1 MYATTGIIQGN
12 TVLIDDSLI
21 KHYNG
26 KKVIV
31 TVLEDDKHYDTI
43 TDEKLFAI
51 SDSLID
57 KNIEAYKELAK
68 WFFFEFE
75 QVTRIHSS
83 LIAKTGG
90 LDGIRDK
97 NLLDSALKVPFQT
110 FDGKDLYPDIL
121 DKATQ
126 LCFSLINNHPF
137 SDGNKR
143 IGIHLTLLFLK
154 INNVQLNY
162 VQQELIDLG
171 FGIASSK
178 LQKNDIRKWFEN
190 HVVGQY

>member
-1 MYATTGIIQGN
+1 MI
-12 TVLIDDSLI
+12 
-21 KHYNG
+21 
-26 KKVIV
+26 
-31 TVLEDDKHYDTI
+31 
-43 TDEKLFAI
+43 
-51 SDSLID
+51 
-57 KNIEAYKELAK
+57 
-68 WFFFEFE
+68 FFEFE

-90 LDGIRDK
+90 LEGIRDK

-178 LQKNDIRKWFEN
+178 LQKNDIRKWVEN

>member
-1 MYATTGIIQGN
+1 MI
-12 TVLIDDSLI
+12 
-21 KHYNG
+21 
-26 KKVIV
+26 
-31 TVLEDDKHYDTI
+31 
-43 TDEKLFAI
+43 
-51 SDSLID
+51 
-57 KNIEAYKELAK
+57 
-68 WFFFEFE
+68 FFEFE

-90 LDGIRDK
+90 SDGIRDK

-190 HVVGQY
+190 HVVGQH

>member
-1 MYATTGIIQGN
+1 MI
-12 TVLIDDSLI
+12 
-21 KHYNG
+21 
-26 KKVIV
+26 
-31 TVLEDDKHYDTI
+31 
-43 TDEKLFAI
+43 
-51 SDSLID
+51 
-57 KNIEAYKELAK
+57 
-68 WFFFEFE
+68 FFEFE

-97 NLLDSALKVPFQT
+97 NLLDSAQKVPFQT

-190 HVVGQY
+190 HVVGQYQCRIFLPQHQID

>member
-1 MYATTGIIQGN
+1 MI
-12 TVLIDDSLI
+12 
-21 KHYNG
+21 
-26 KKVIV
+26 
-31 TVLEDDKHYDTI
+31 
-43 TDEKLFAI
+43 
-51 SDSLID
+51 
-57 KNIEAYKELAK
+57 
-68 WFFFEFE
+68 FFEFE

-178 LQKNDIRKWFEN
+178 LQKNDIREWFEN

>member
-1 MYATTGIIQGN
+1 MI
-12 TVLIDDSLI
+12 
-21 KHYNG
+21 
-26 KKVIV
+26 
-31 TVLEDDKHYDTI
+31 
-43 TDEKLFAI
+43 
-51 SDSLID
+51 
-57 KNIEAYKELAK
+57 
-68 WFFFEFE
+68 FFEFE

-137 SDGNKR
+137 LMETS
-143 IGIHLTLLFLK
+143 
-154 INNVQLNY
+154 
-162 VQQELIDLG
+162 E
-171 FGIASSK
+171 
-178 LQKNDIRKWFEN
+178 
-190 HVVGQY
+190 

>member
-1 MYATTGIIQGN
+1 MI
-12 TVLIDDSLI
+12 
-21 KHYNG
+21 
-26 KKVIV
+26 
-31 TVLEDDKHYDTI
+31 
-43 TDEKLFAI
+43 
-51 SDSLID
+51 
-57 KNIEAYKELAK
+57 
-68 WFFFEFE
+68 FFEFE

-90 LDGIRDK
+90 LEGIRDK

>member
-1 MYATTGIIQGN
+1 MI
-12 TVLIDDSLI
+12 
-21 KHYNG
+21 
-26 KKVIV
+26 
-31 TVLEDDKHYDTI
+31 
-43 TDEKLFAI
+43 
-51 SDSLID
+51 
-57 KNIEAYKELAK
+57 
-68 WFFFEFE
+68 FFEFE

-110 FDGKDLYPDIL
+110 FEGKDLYPDIL

>member
-1 MYATTGIIQGN
+1 MI
-12 TVLIDDSLI
+12 
-21 KHYNG
+21 
-26 KKVIV
+26 
-31 TVLEDDKHYDTI
+31 
-43 TDEKLFAI
+43 
-51 SDSLID
+51 
-57 KNIEAYKELAK
+57 
-68 WFFFEFE
+68 FFEFE

-143 IGIHLTLLFLK
+143 IGIHLALLFLK

-171 FGIASSK
+171 VGIASSK

>member
-1 MYATTGIIQGN
+1 MI
-12 TVLIDDSLI
+12 
-21 KHYNG
+21 
-26 KKVIV
+26 
-31 TVLEDDKHYDTI
+31 
-43 TDEKLFAI
+43 
-51 SDSLID
+51 
-57 KNIEAYKELAK
+57 
-68 WFFFEFE
+68 FFEFE

-90 LDGIRDK
+90 LDVIRDK

-143 IGIHLTLLFLK
+143 IGIHLTLLFLE

>member
-1 MYATTGIIQGN
+1 MI
-12 TVLIDDSLI
+12 
-21 KHYNG
+21 
-26 KKVIV
+26 
-31 TVLEDDKHYDTI
+31 
-43 TDEKLFAI
+43 
-51 SDSLID
+51 
-57 KNIEAYKELAK
+57 
-68 WFFFEFE
+68 FFEFE

-154 INNVQLNY
+154 FNNVQLNY

>member
-1 MYATTGIIQGN
+1 MI
-12 TVLIDDSLI
+12 
-21 KHYNG
+21 
-26 KKVIV
+26 
-31 TVLEDDKHYDTI
+31 
-43 TDEKLFAI
+43 
-51 SDSLID
+51 
-57 KNIEAYKELAK
+57 
-68 WFFFEFE
+68 FFEFE

-110 FDGKDLYPDIL
+110 FDGKYLYPDIL

>member
-1 MYATTGIIQGN
+1 MI
-12 TVLIDDSLI
+12 
-21 KHYNG
+21 
-26 KKVIV
+26 
-31 TVLEDDKHYDTI
+31 
-43 TDEKLFAI
+43 
-51 SDSLID
+51 
-57 KNIEAYKELAK
+57 
-68 WFFFEFE
+68 FFEFE
-75 QVTRIHSS
+75 QVPRIHSS

>member
-1 MYATTGIIQGN
+1 MI
-12 TVLIDDSLI
+12 
-21 KHYNG
+21 
-26 KKVIV
+26 
-31 TVLEDDKHYDTI
+31 
-43 TDEKLFAI
+43 
-51 SDSLID
+51 
-57 KNIEAYKELAK
+57 
-68 WFFFEFE
+68 FFEFE

-190 HVVGQY
+190 HVVG

>member
-1 MYATTGIIQGN
+1 MI
-12 TVLIDDSLI
+12 
-21 KHYNG
+21 
-26 KKVIV
+26 
-31 TVLEDDKHYDTI
+31 
-43 TDEKLFAI
+43 
-51 SDSLID
+51 
-57 KNIEAYKELAK
+57 
-68 WFFFEFE
+68 FFEFE

-154 INNVQLNY
+154 INNVQLNF

>member
-1 MYATTGIIQGN
+1 MI
-12 TVLIDDSLI
+12 
-21 KHYNG
+21 
-26 KKVIV
+26 
-31 TVLEDDKHYDTI
+31 
-43 TDEKLFAI
+43 
-51 SDSLID
+51 
-57 KNIEAYKELAK
+57 
-68 WFFFEFE
+68 FFEFE

-126 LCFSLINNHPF
+126 LCFSLINTHPF

>member
-1 MYATTGIIQGN
+1 MI
-12 TVLIDDSLI
+12 
-21 KHYNG
+21 
-26 KKVIV
+26 
-31 TVLEDDKHYDTI
+31 
-43 TDEKLFAI
+43 
-51 SDSLID
+51 
-57 KNIEAYKELAK
+57 
-68 WFFFEFE
+68 FFEFE

-143 IGIHLTLLFLK
+143 IGIHLPLLFLK